1 MMQVKPM
8 LQELRTQ
15 FKQVQVLREKVESR
29 LQPQLNRASGEL
41 KKMLKQLGADVD
53 QTHSLAEIVAQV
65 RERNPSISKLMLN
78 LDAATYDTRKQLSW
92 NAHMLSAFAYNKA
105 EQAYTQDLKPRLD
118 NYRSRA
124 ESRIRNLVQRAGHLG
139 RHSDQAVQETDSQAS
154 S

>member
-1 MMQVKPM
+1 M
-8 LQELRTQ
+8 LEELKTQ
-15 FKQVQVLREKVESR
+15 LKQVQAIREKVESR
-29 LQPQLNRASGEL
+29 LQPQLSRASGEL

-105 EQAYTQDLKPRLD
+105 EQAYMQDLKPRLD

-124 ESRIRNLVQRAGHLG
+124 ESRIKNLVQRAGHLG
-139 RHSDQAVQETDSQAS
+139 RQGGGEEPETDSQAS
-154 S
+154 SQ